1 MTKLADIPV
10 NNIPNGEDVWNG
22 IGNFR
27 TLSQVIYEFMDD
39 SISNLRGNTENPLLD
54 RRIRIRLEHCKD
66 YVDITITDGGT
77 GIYDLENMMTLA
89 GRRSPDTVLN
99 AYGFGSKH
107 ALASVARAGAFWRYQ
122 TRTAEQAEENTYAE
136 ITGPYRI
143 GNGAMHWEVRSGS
156 GLLTHRTGTVVNFHC
171 PWAMFT
177 TLNAKEKNSRKKRVS
192 FPDLV
197 AILEEDLRYTYSAI
211 LRSGDA
217 EIEVSALDTDSEKPV
232 VHTLKPLTPVWVD
245 GTMMELPP
253 AHIKLG
259 EENPVLV
266 TCRYGLIENHPEAR
280 FRYKRNSRT
289 AGAEISIQGRV
300 VESGILTD
308 IWGANAHN
316 SHNGFLVQVNLDA
329 ENGDFLP
336 PTQSAKTEFRR
347 GDPRLDALFSW
358 IHSRLERIEKDAR
371 PLEKQMV
378 SQLAAKMRNDP
389 AYLLVKE
396 EHPVFKTRRT
406 KMKADLLLSTVD
418 AVQVYEAKA
427 GSTKAQD
434 VHQLRT
440 SWDGLLDDGI
450 EATEGLLIAARHPE
464 ETFEMVTYMNE
475 LTDPAGRPYNF
486 RLVTWQE
493 EGIHAPREKCG
504 A

>member
-1 MTKLADIPV
+1 MTKLAEIPV
-10 NNIPNGEDVWNG
+10 DNIPNGEDVWNG

-27 TLSQVIYEFMDD
+27 TLSQVIYEFADD
-39 SISNLRGNTENPLLD
+39 SISNLRGNAENPLLD
-54 RRIRIRLEHCKD
+54 RRIRILLENHRD
-66 YVDITITDGGT
+66 YVDITIIDGGT
-77 GIYDLENMMTLA
+77 GIRDLQNMMTLA
-89 GRRSPDTVLN
+89 GRRDPHTVLN

-107 ALASVARAGAFWRYQ
+107 ALASAGTFWRYQ

-143 GNGAMHWEVRSGS
+143 GNGAMHWDIRSGS
-156 GLLTHRTGTVVNFHC
+156 GLLTHRTGTAVNFHC

-177 TLNAKEKNSRKKRVS
+177 TLNSREKHNRKKTPG
-192 FPDLV
+192 FLDLV

-211 LRSGDA
+211 LMAGEA
-217 EIEVSALDTDSEKPV
+217 EIEVTALDTDIEKPV
-232 VHTLKPLTPVWVD
+232 AHTLKPLIPLWAEGTKVDLPTARVKLDGKHPVR
-245 GTMMELPP
+245 
-253 AHIKLG
+253 
-259 EENPVLV
+259 V
-266 TCRYGLIENHPEAR
+266 TCRYGLIQNHPEAR

-289 AGAEISIQGRV
+289 AGVEISIHGRI
-300 VESGILTD
+300 VESGILSD

-316 SHNGFLVQVNLDA
+316 SHNGFLVQVNLETEDGA
-329 ENGDFLP
+329 FLP

-358 IHSRLERIEKDAR
+358 IHARLERIEKDSR
-371 PLEKQMV
+371 TLEKQML
-378 SQLAAKMRNDP
+378 SQLADKKRKDP
-389 AYLLVKE
+389 STYLLVKE
-396 EHPVFKTRRT
+396 EHPVFKTRGT

-418 AVQVYEAKA
+418 TVQVYEAKA

-434 VHQLRT
+434 VHQLRA

-450 EATEGLLIAARHPE
+450 EVTEGLLIAARHPE
-464 ETFEMVTYMNE
+464 ETLEMLAYMTE

-486 RLVTWQE
+486 RPVTWQE
-493 EGIHAPREKCG
+493 ENIHAPCEKSS

>member
-39 SISNLRGNTENPLLD
+39 SISNLRGNAENPLLD
-54 RRIRIRLEHCKD
+54 RRIRTCLEHCKD
-66 YVDITITDGGT
+66 YVDITITDG
-77 GIYDLENMMTLA
+77 
-89 GRRSPDTVLN
+89 
-99 AYGFGSKH
+99 
-107 ALASVARAGAFWRYQ
+107 
-122 TRTAEQAEENTYAE
+122 
-136 ITGPYRI
+136 
-143 GNGAMHWEVRSGS
+143 
-156 GLLTHRTGTVVNFHC
+156 GTVVNFHC

-211 LRSGDA
+211 LMAGNA

-245 GTMMELPP
+245 GTMVELPP
-253 AHIKLG
+253 AHIKLD
-259 EENPVLV
+259 EVNPVLV
-266 TCRYGLIENHPEAR
+266 PCRYGLIENHPEAR

-347 GDPRLDALFSW
+347 SALQLPSRNVAGGRDPC
-358 IHSRLERIEKDAR
+358 
-371 PLEKQMV
+371 PL
-378 SQLAAKMRNDP
+378 
-389 AYLLVKE
+389 
-396 EHPVFKTRRT
+396 
-406 KMKADLLLSTVD
+406 
-418 AVQVYEAKA
+418 
-427 GSTKAQD
+427 
-434 VHQLRT
+434 
-440 SWDGLLDDGI
+440 
-450 EATEGLLIAARHPE
+450 
-464 ETFEMVTYMNE
+464 
-475 LTDPAGRPYNF
+475 
-486 RLVTWQE
+486 
-493 EGIHAPREKCG
+493 
-504 A
+504 